1 MRSKA
6 PGLMAT
12 LLMFVP
18 LLAVPFLA
26 GFGVPWLAAKSRSE
40 NLPVPDL
47 SPPILE
53 TEVGHSQTGRHS
65 ADDLFAPVSAK
76 PAVDLRMTKDTT
88 PAQTQNPHL
97 RNASLVVSHDG
108 PWIDPFDNPATPRQ
122 NPQPSQ
128 EETPPPRQAVN
139 PDRAAPQQPLE
150 GWTLKEPP
158 AETSL
163 PVAPDPNAEQSPR
176 EELLAEA
183 KNPFSELDASA
194 PSPAEIAKAPVSVV
208 ENAFENP
215 GTPPRIDADPENL
228 AAPRTLFGGTNES
241 PAPKQTAALEPPEGI
256 APPAVTA
263 PPAEGIRTP
272 SPTVRQPPEPL
283 TWQTAQARLKQLGI
297 ERYYLEPDPAGQVFL
312 FRCAYSPPNNP
323 RISRRFEAEAA
334 EPLEAVRKVLQQ
346 VETWTARN

>member
-53 TEVGHSQTGRHS
+53 PEVGHSHSGRHS
-65 ADDLFAPVSAK
+65 AEDLFAPVMAR
-76 PAVDLRMTKDTT
+76 PAVDLRMTKDAT
-88 PAQTQNPHL
+88 PAQTQNPRL
-97 RNASLVVSHDG
+97 RNASLVVSHDD
-108 PWIDPFDNPATPRQ
+108 PWFDPFDVPITPQQ
-122 NPQPSQ
+122 NPDKNP
-128 EETPPPRQAVN
+128 ERTPQPRQAVN

-150 GWTLKEPP
+150 GWTLKDPP
-158 AETSL
+158 AENSR
-163 PVAPDPNAEQSPR
+163 PVALDPNEKQIPSG
-176 EELLAEA
+176 ELIAEA
-183 KNPFSELDASA
+183 KNPFAELDASA
-194 PSPAEIAKAPVSVV
+194 PSPAGIAQAPVSVA

-215 GTPPRIDADPENL
+215 GTAASLQKDAKNL
-228 AAPRTLFGGTNES
+228 DAPRTLFGGPVEKS
-241 PAPKQTAALEPPEGI
+241 APKQTAALPSPAAS
-256 APPAVTA
+256 APPAVSA
-263 PPAEGIRTP
+263 PPAEGIRTA
-272 SPTVRQPPEPL
+272 SPAVRQPPPPL
-283 TWQTAQARLKQLGI
+283 TWQTAQARLKALGI

-312 FRCAYSPPNNP
+312 FRCAYSPPGNP

-334 EPLEAVRKVLQQ
+334 EPLEAVRKVLKQ